1 MFTRHSIF
9 LTTGKKVICAF
20 VLHNRIQSLK
30 QLGCGWVM
38 IVLHGKLGCTIHL
51 PVFQGQSLGGS
62 PVSSSGLMLMSFSAG
77 LSVQK
82 LVSER

>member
-1 MFTRHSIF
+1 
-9 LTTGKKVICAF
+9 
-20 VLHNRIQSLK
+20 
-30 QLGCGWVM
+30 M

-51 PVFQGQSLGGS
+51 PVFQGQALGGS
-62 PVSSSGLMLMSFSAG
+62 PVSSSGLMLMSSRAG

>member
-1 MFTRHSIF
+1 MSTRHSIS

-20 VLHNRIQSLK
+20 VLHHRIQSLK

-51 PVFQGQSLGGS
+51 PVFQGQALGGS
-62 PVSSSGLMLMSFSAG
+62 PVSSSGLMLMSSRAG